1 MENLSFDEGLKS
13 YKINGDPN
21 RILRFNPG
29 DVNILARYKEVVNN
43 INNIAKELPD
53 AKIKPDGT
61 AEDNAEIVGAQ
72 LTAFDEALKKQ
83 INYLFNADAYDV
95 LFAGQSPLCRVG
107 TGRKLLCEEII
118 EKLGRLIGD
127 ECGETVDN
135 VNLRVSILLST
146 KVTGSIAEIKISSIG
161 RIKITRNNSTGCD
174 YEGSSNRT

>member
-1 MENLSFDEGLKS
+1 MSNMENLSFDEGLKS

-29 DVNILARYKEVVNN
+29 DVNILTRYKEVVNN
-43 INNIAKELPD
+43 LNEIANELPD

-72 LTAFDEALKKQ
+72 LTAFNETLKKQ
-83 INYLFNADAYDV
+83 INYLFNADVYDV

-135 VNLRVSILLST
+135 VNLRVSKYT
-146 KVTGSIAEIKISSIG
+146 AE
-161 RIKITRNNSTGCD
+161 
-174 YEGSSNRT
+174 YEGNREYRRNKNKQYRKNKNYKKQFYGV

>member
-29 DVNILARYKEVVNN
+29 DVNILTRYKEVVNN
-43 INNIAKELPD
+43 LNNIAKELPD

-72 LTAFDEALKKQ
+72 LTAFNEALKKQ
-83 INYLFNADAYDV
+83 INYLFNADAY
-95 LFAGQSPLCRVG
+95 LCRVG

-135 VNLRVSILLST
+135 VNLRVSKYT
-146 KVTGSIAEIKISSIG
+146 AE
-161 RIKITRNNSTGCD
+161 
-174 YEGSSNRT
+174 YEGNREYRRNKNKQYRKSKNYKKFRGV

>member
-1 MENLSFDEGLKS
+1 MSNMENLSFDEGLKS

-29 DVNILARYKEVVNN
+29 DVNILTRYKEVVNN
-43 INNIAKELPD
+43 LNEIANELPD

-72 LTAFDEALKKQ
+72 LTAFNEALKKQ
-83 INYLFNADAYDV
+83 INYLFNADVYDV

-127 ECGETVDN
+127 ECGEIVDN
-135 VNLRVSILLST
+135 VNLRVSKYT
-146 KVTGSIAEIKISSIG
+146 AE
-161 RIKITRNNSTGCD
+161 
-174 YEGSSNRT
+174 YEGNREYRRNKNKQYRKNKNYKKQFYGV